1 MKTKASFSAPLFA
14 LILYALLFASGFVKD
29 RLIGAGGN
37 VFLSVIILQ
46 ILIFI
51 LPAIIF
57 CRMKG
62 VGYAVK
68 LNIKLFSPGK
78 LGCVIMSALVLIC
91 GSVLIRF
98 AQIYLFGMRE
108 FSFSLFDTYLDA
120 GISGEF
126 LFTATA
132 FAVVP
137 ALTEEFVYR
146 TILLTEYNEAGFGA
160 VTATLVTSL
169 LSSMMCFSLE
179 TLPIRFMAAVMF
191 CVVTYVTGSSI
202 GAFLSHIIFNIYGI
216 FGEKYILKAIV
227 DPSNKI
233 ISIFT
238 FTLLFLI
245 LAVILLGEFE
255 HILRRAGQ
263 SGTPTPSYRLKKAED
278 GKTPDVAA
286 TEAAEGSASSA
297 AVSESTRLGIEAYF
311 SPTFL
316 LCILAFVVAIFG
328 FTR

>member
-14 LILYALLFASGFVKD
+14 LILYVLLFASRFAKD
-29 RLIGAGGN
+29 QLIGAGGN
-37 VFLSVIILQ
+37 VYLSVIILQ

-51 LPAIIF
+51 IPAIVF
-57 CRMKG
+57 CRLKG

-68 LNIKLFSPGK
+68 LNIKFFSPSK
-78 LGCVIMSALVLIC
+78 LGCVIMSGLVLIC
-91 GSVLIRF
+91 LSILIRF
-98 AQIYLFGMRE
+98 LQVYLFGMRE
-108 FSFSLFDTYLDA
+108 FHFSLFDAYLSE
-120 GISGEF
+120 GSPEEF

-146 TILLTEYNEAGFGA
+146 TILMTEYSEEGFGA
-160 VTATLVTSL
+160 VTTALVTSL
-169 LSSMMCFSLE
+169 LSSMMCFSFE
-179 TLPIRFMAAVMF
+179 TLPIRFAAAVMF
-191 CVVTYVTGSSI
+191 CTVTYITGSSLA
-202 GAFLSHIIFNIYGI
+202 AFLSHIIFNIYGV

-238 FTLLFLI
+238 FTLLFLVLAII
-245 LAVILLGEFE
+245 LFGEFE
-255 HILRRAGQ
+255 HILRRAGK
-263 SGTPTPSYRLKKAED
+263 SGAPSPAYLLKKDKD

-286 TEAAEGSASSA
+286 TARAEENEPSATMSEAA
-297 AVSESTRLGIEAYF
+297 RLGIEAFF

-316 LCILAFVVAIFG
+316 LCVLVFVIAIFG
-328 FTR
+328 FI